1 MGASWNWL
9 LYFLGNKSIFSI
21 VQARFLNMTL
31 LEIRNGCYS
40 LQFAKKN
47 ASKVYFQL
55 KFKRIHVVGKGSRK
69 KTEIGKFDIR
79 KFPFKLE
86 STNRR
91 WRVLNA
97 VLSYQKFSNFPTSF
111 FTISFST
118 VQLPVFSN
126 CTYSEKCLAYNYPTE
141 NFPITR
147 YFQLN
152 FPTSNL

>member
-1 MGASWNWL
+1 MKLIAILFRKQVHFFNSASKIFEHDAVGNTKWL
-9 LYFLGNKSIFSI
+9 LLTS
-21 VQARFLNMTL
+21 V
-31 LEIRNGCYS
+31 C
-40 LQFAKKN
+40 KKN